1 MIEHLPLYV
10 SIVFILTTLLT
21 IWLFLRSIPSANR
34 NNLPSRILSFVLPF
48 WLLLQGVLG
57 IDDFYRFSDSV
68 PPRFVLFGVLPALIF
83 TTLYFIFFRA
93 NFIDRVSLKALTL
106 VHVIR
111 VVVEIV
117 LLWLFQSGQVP
128 QLMTFEG
135 RNFDILSGLTAPIIY
150 FLAFRNGRVNRPLLV
165 VWNIAALGLLINI
178 VTIAILSYKS
188 PLQKLAFDQPN
199 VAVTYFP
206 FIWLPTIVVP
216 LVLFCHLAALWK
228 LPKNTPSS

>member
-1 MIEHLPLYV
+1 
-10 SIVFILTTLLT
+10 
-21 IWLFLRSIPSANR
+21 
-34 NNLPSRILSFVLPF
+34 
-48 WLLLQGVLG
+48 
-57 IDDFYRFSDSV
+57 
-68 PPRFVLFGVLPALIF
+68 
-83 TTLYFIFFRA
+83 
-93 NFIDRVSLKALTL
+93 
-106 VHVIR
+106 
-111 VVVEIV
+111 
-117 LLWLFQSGQVP
+117 
-128 QLMTFEG
+128 MTFEG

-199 VAVTYFP
+199 VAITYFP

>member
-93 NFIDRVSLKALTL
+93 NFIDRLSLKALTL
-106 VHVIR
+106 VHEGSNTCITYLVIKPKAIACHKECNDHAR
-111 VVVEIV
+111 HYEP
-117 LLWLFQSGQVP
+117 G
-128 QLMTFEG
+128 
-135 RNFDILSGLTAPIIY
+135 LSFKI
-150 FLAFRNGRVNRPLLV
+150 F
-165 VWNIAALGLLINI
+165 
-178 VTIAILSYKS
+178 
-188 PLQKLAFDQPN
+188 
-199 VAVTYFP
+199 
-206 FIWLPTIVVP
+206 
-216 LVLFCHLAALWK
+216 
-228 LPKNTPSS
+228 KNTAGFEKNAAQSCRFRHLRWVLRLGSR